1 MRIASLLFS
10 LAAAPV
16 ALGAQTNPN
25 QVPTDPSPWPQ
36 HSLDRPAPSV
46 VTPAPAVL
54 IAPPSDAQ
62 ILFNGRT
69 LSAWHKADT
78 TAPAGWRVANGFVET
93 VPNSG
98 GIVTNDSFGDVQ
110 LHVEWSSPLPAVG
123 EGQHRGNSG
132 VFLMEQYEVQVLDSY
147 NSKTYADGQAGAL
160 YGQFPPLVNPIRPP
174 GQWNSYDIIFHRPR
188 FAPDGLVEKPA
199 QVTVLFNGVVVQNE
213 QVLIGPTSHGERSAY
228 LAHPDRLPIALQDH
242 GSKVR
247 LRNIWV
253 RRLE

>member
-1 MRIASLLFS
+1 MRIASLLS
-10 LAAAPV
+10 LLVLAPV
-16 ALGAQTNPN
+16 LVGAQTNPN
-25 QVPTDPSPWPQ
+25 PVPNDPTPWPQ

-62 ILFNGRT
+62 PLFNGRS

-78 TAPAGWRVANGFVET
+78 TAAAGWRVVNGYVET

-110 LHVEWSSPLPAVG
+110 LHVEWSSPVPAAG

-132 VFLMEQYEVQVLDSY
+132 VFLMERYEVQVLDSY
-147 NSKTYADGQAGAL
+147 KSATYADGQAGAL
-160 YGQFPPLVNPIRPP
+160 YGQFPPLVNPIRAP

-188 FAPDGLVEKPA
+188 FAPDGTVEKPA
-199 QVTVLFNGVVVQNE
+199 QITVLFNGVVVQNE
-213 QVLIGPTSHGERSAY
+213 QTLIGPTSHGERAPY
-228 LAHPDRLPIALQDH
+228 EAHADRLPIALQDH

-247 LRNIWV
+247 FRNIWV